1 MTHWLCPLVD
11 LYRTSRAWSSTASFA
26 DVDGKSGVSG
36 DGDDDLAGSG
46 KETEFRGV
54 HRVLDIYPVRT
65 TIRILVLMLHLVDLF
80 ASVRQLFVATLDK
93 SLCRKY

>member
-1 MTHWLCPLVD
+1 VLVADMTHRLSSSLVD
-11 LYRTSRAWSSTASFA
+11 LRRTSRAWSSTASLPGVDEKNGDA
-26 DVDGKSGVSG
+26 DDGSS
-36 DGDDDLAGSG
+36 

-54 HRVLDIYPVRT
+54 HRVLDKHTSRITV
-65 TIRILVLMLHLVDLF
+65 RILVLMLHLVDLF